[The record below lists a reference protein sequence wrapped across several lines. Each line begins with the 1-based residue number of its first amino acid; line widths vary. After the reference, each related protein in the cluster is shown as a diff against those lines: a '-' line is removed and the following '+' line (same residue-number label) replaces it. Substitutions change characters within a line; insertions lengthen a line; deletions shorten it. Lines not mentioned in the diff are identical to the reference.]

1 MNKEMGPIHALQG
14 GLFDLCEKKTC
25 TFLSPYYFPAVMHS
39 GFRYR
44 LYPNAEQRTL
54 FAKHFGCVRFAYNAA
69 LALKIKT
76 WETEKKSLSQFDL
89 CKLFPKLKKQ
99 EGTEWLAEVCSH
111 ALQCEMANL
120 DVAYTKFFREKKG
133 FPKFKSKRDHKSY
146 STNVNISV
154 GDGFVRLPK
163 VGNVSAVIS
172 RPIIGR
178 IVKATVSQTATG
190 KYFASVLCETGAE
203 LPVKMPVTEAGTIG
217 VDFGLTDFAVLS
229 TGERIANP
237 RHHKKALVRLRRAQR
252 KFSRRVKDSN
262 NRRKQARRV
271 AAIHEKV
278 ANRRRDFHH
287 KLSTRLVR
295 ENQTNA
301 IALEMLSVS
310 GMQKNSRLARSISDA
325 GWTSFVGML
334 EYKAERAGKTVL
346 RIGRFEPSSKL
357 CPCGVINRNLALSE
371 RKWKCASCGATHDRD
386 VLAANNIKRMA
397 MHPKNPSTAGKAGIY
412 ACGDEQ

>member
-1 MNKEMGPIHALQG
+1 
-14 GLFDLCEKKTC
+14 
-25 TFLSPYYFPAVMHS
+25 MHS

-44 LYPNAEQRTL
+44 LYPNTEQRTL
-54 FAKHFGCVRFAYNAA
+54 LAKHFGCARFAYNTA

-76 WETEKKSLSQFDL
+76 WETEKKNLSQFDL
-89 CKLFPKLKKQ
+89 CKIFPKLKK
-99 EGTEWLAEVCSH
+99 EEATAWLSEVCSH

-120 DVAYTKFFREKKG
+120 DVAFTKFFREKNG

-146 STNVNISV
+146 STNTGIAV
-154 GDGFVRLPK
+154 GEKSVRLPK
-163 VGNVSAVIS
+163 IGEVSAVIS
-172 RPIIGR
+172 RPIVGR

-190 KYFASVLCETGAE
+190 KYFVSVLCEDGADI
-203 LPVKMPVTEAGTIG
+203 PVKFPVTEAGTLGI
-217 VDFGLTDFAVLS
+217 DLGLTDFAVLS

-237 RHHKKALVRLRRAQR
+237 RHHKKALARLRRAQR
-252 KFSRRVKDSN
+252 KFSRRVKGSN
-262 NRRKQARRV
+262 NRRKQARKV
-271 AAIHEKV
+271 AAVHEKV

-295 ENQTNA
+295 DNQTNA
-301 IALEMLSVS
+301 IALETLSVS

-325 GWTSFVGML
+325 GWSSFVGML

-357 CPCGVINRNLALSE
+357 CPCGVINRNLTLSD
-371 RKWKCASCGATHDRD
+371 RKWKCESCGATHDRD

-397 MHPKNPSTAGKAGIY
+397 LHPKQLTTAGKAGIY
-412 ACGDEQ
+412 ACGE